1 VFSLEFCNFAHINV
15 FYAQNRN
22 KQMATKQ
29 THAFQTEVSQLLHLM
44 IHSLYSNKE
53 IFLREL
59 VSNASDAVD
68 KLKFESLSNDA
79 LVEGKEELQIHVQV
93 NKDAGTITISDNGIG
108 MTQDEVMENIGTI
121 ANSGTKKF
129 LQSLD
134 EKQAEDSNLI
144 GQFGVGFYS
153 AFIVADEVTLT
164 TRKAGDDKTDGTV
177 WSSAGKGEYSLETT
191 TVEDFGTS
199 VTLHI
204 KDDEKEFLDDYRLR
218 NIISKYSDHIT
229 VPILMVK
236 ASEEASDEIEYE
248 TVNKANAFW
257 TQDKKDLKQEDYDEF
272 YKSLTYDF
280 EAPLT
285 QLHNRVE
292 GNLDY
297 TSLLFIPSKA
307 PFDMWEPKRKGGIK
321 LYAKRVF
328 IMEDNENLMPM
339 YLRFIKG
346 VIDTADLSLNVS
358 REILQGNKV
367 VDTIRKASV
376 SRILK
381 ELEKMAKNKP
391 EKYATFWKEFGMV
404 MKEGVVEDFSNKD
417 KIAGLLRF
425 ATTQSEGE
433 DQSVSLADYIERMG
447 KDQKDIYYVTAETY
461 AAAKGSPHLEIF
473 KQKDIEVLLLSDR
486 VDEWMVNN
494 FTEFEGKNLKSIAK
508 GDLENLDSV
517 EEKKEKEKAAK
528 GFKKTLTAMQ
538 KILDNQVK
546 EVKISNRLSESPSC
560 LVADE
565 NEMGGNME
573 RIMASLGQDVPET
586 KPILEINPAHPL
598 VKKLKTKVDEDL
610 VNVLFDQAV
619 LSEGGQL
626 KDPAEFVKRMNK
638 LIN

>member
-1 VFSLEFCNFAHINV
+1 
-15 FYAQNRN
+15 
-22 KQMATKQ
+22 MATKQ

-447 KDQKDIYYVTAETY
+447 KDQKDIY
-461 AAAKGSPHLEIF
+461 
-473 KQKDIEVLLLSDR
+473 
-486 VDEWMVNN
+486 
-494 FTEFEGKNLKSIAK
+494 
-508 GDLENLDSV
+508 
-517 EEKKEKEKAAK
+517 
-528 GFKKTLTAMQ
+528 
-538 KILDNQVK
+538 
-546 EVKISNRLSESPSC
+546 
-560 LVADE
+560 
-565 NEMGGNME
+565 
-573 RIMASLGQDVPET
+573 
-586 KPILEINPAHPL
+586 
-598 VKKLKTKVDEDL
+598 
-610 VNVLFDQAV
+610 
-619 LSEGGQL
+619 
-626 KDPAEFVKRMNK
+626 
-638 LIN
+638 

>member
-1 VFSLEFCNFAHINV
+1 
-15 FYAQNRN
+15 
-22 KQMATKQ
+22 MATKQ

-257 TQDKKDLKQEDYDEF
+257 TQDKKELKQEDYD
-272 YKSLTYDF
+272 
-280 EAPLT
+280 
-285 QLHNRVE
+285 
-292 GNLDY
+292 
-297 TSLLFIPSKA
+297 
-307 PFDMWEPKRKGGIK
+307 
-321 LYAKRVF
+321 
-328 IMEDNENLMPM
+328 
-339 YLRFIKG
+339 
-346 VIDTADLSLNVS
+346 
-358 REILQGNKV
+358 
-367 VDTIRKASV
+367 
-376 SRILK
+376 
-381 ELEKMAKNKP
+381 
-391 EKYATFWKEFGMV
+391 
-404 MKEGVVEDFSNKD
+404 
-417 KIAGLLRF
+417 
-425 ATTQSEGE
+425 
-433 DQSVSLADYIERMG
+433 
-447 KDQKDIYYVTAETY
+447 
-461 AAAKGSPHLEIF
+461 
-473 KQKDIEVLLLSDR
+473 
-486 VDEWMVNN
+486 
-494 FTEFEGKNLKSIAK
+494 
-508 GDLENLDSV
+508 
-517 EEKKEKEKAAK
+517 
-528 GFKKTLTAMQ
+528 
-538 KILDNQVK
+538 
-546 EVKISNRLSESPSC
+546 
-560 LVADE
+560 
-565 NEMGGNME
+565 
-573 RIMASLGQDVPET
+573 
-586 KPILEINPAHPL
+586 
-598 VKKLKTKVDEDL
+598 
-610 VNVLFDQAV
+610 
-619 LSEGGQL
+619 
-626 KDPAEFVKRMNK
+626 
-638 LIN
+638 

>member
-1 VFSLEFCNFAHINV
+1 
-15 FYAQNRN
+15 
-22 KQMATKQ
+22 MTTKQ
-29 THAFQTEVSQLLHLM
+29 THSFQTEVSQLLHLM

-68 KLKFESLSNDA
+68 KLKFESLANDA
-79 LVEGKEELQIHVQV
+79 MVEGKEELQVHIDVD
-93 NKDAGTITISDNGIG
+93 KDAGTITITDNGIG
-108 MTQDEVMENIGTI
+108 MTEEEVMANIGTI

-144 GQFGVGFYS
+144 GQFGVGFYA
-153 AFIVADEVTLT
+153 AFIVADEVVLT
-164 TRKAGDDKTDGTV
+164 TRKAGDDQSNGTI
-177 WSSAGKGEYSLETT
+177 WTSKGEGEYSLETT
-191 TVEDFGTS
+191 TVSDFGTKI
-199 VTLHI
+199 TLHI

-229 VPILMVK
+229 VPIMMIK
-236 ASEEASDEIEYE
+236 PAEEESDAIEYE
-248 TVNKANAFW
+248 MVNKANAFW
-257 TQDKKDLKQEDYDEF
+257 TQDKRELKQEDYDEF
-272 YKSLTYDF
+272 YKSLTFDF

-297 TSLLFIPSKA
+297 TSLLYIPSKA

-328 IMEDNENLMPM
+328 IMEDNEELMPM

-404 MKEGVVEDFSNKD
+404 MKEGVVEDPSNKD
-417 KIAGLLRF
+417 KIASLLRF
-425 ATTQSEGE
+425 ATTKSDSEA
-433 DQSVSLADYIERMG
+433 QTVSLAEYIERMG
-447 KDQKDIYYVTAETY
+447 DEQKDIYYITAETF

-508 GDLENLDSV
+508 GDLQDLDSE
-517 EEKKEKEKAAK
+517 EEKEEKEKTAEGYKDTLEKMQTILAA
-528 GFKKTLTAMQ
+528 
-538 KILDNQVK
+538 QVK

-586 KPILEINPAHPL
+586 KPILEINPTHPL
-598 VKKLKTKVDEDL
+598 VEKLKANVDEDL

>member
-1 VFSLEFCNFAHINV
+1 
-15 FYAQNRN
+15 
-22 KQMATKQ
+22 MATKQ

-59 VSNASDAVD
+59 VSNASDAID
-68 KLKFESLSNDA
+68 KLKFESLSDDK
-79 LVEGKEELQIHVQV
+79 LVEGKEELVV
-93 NKDAGTITISDNGIG
+93 NVDVDKDAGTITITDNGIG
-108 MTQDEVMENIGTI
+108 MTQDEVMANIGTI

-134 EKQAEDSNLI
+134 EKQAENSNLI

-164 TRKAGDDKTDGTV
+164 TRKAGDDKANGTV
-177 WSSAGKGEYSLETT
+177 WTSKGEGEYSLETKE
-191 TVEDFGTS
+191 VEDFGTS
-199 VTLHI
+199 ITLHI
-204 KDDEKEFLDDYRLR
+204 KEEEKEFLDDYRLR
-218 NIISKYSDHIT
+218 GIISKYSDHIT
-229 VPILMVK
+229 VPIMMIK
-236 ASEEASDEIEYE
+236 PSEEDDDTIEYE

-257 TQDKKDLKQEDYDEF
+257 TQDKKELKQEDYDEF
-272 YKSLTYDF
+272 YKSLTFDF

-285 QLHNRVE
+285 QIHNRVE
-292 GNLDY
+292 GKLDY
-297 TSLLFIPSKA
+297 TSLLYIPSKA

-328 IMEDNENLMPM
+328 IMEDNEELMPL

-367 VDTIRKASV
+367 VDMIRKASV
-376 SRILK
+376 SRVLK

-391 EKYATFWKEFGMV
+391 EQYAKFWKEFGMV
-404 MKEGVVEDFSNKD
+404 MKEGVVEDFANKD

-425 ATTQSEGE
+425 ATTKSEGE
-433 DQSVSLADYIERMG
+433 SQSVSLADYVSRMSEE
-447 KDQKDIYYVTAETY
+447 QSNIYYVTAETY

-494 FTEFEGKNLKSIAK
+494 FTEFEGKTLKSIAK
-508 GDLENLDSV
+508 GDLEDLDSK
-517 EEKKEKEKAAK
+517 EEKKEKEKTAK
-528 GFKKTLTAMQ
+528 GFKKTLKEMQ
-538 KILDNQVK
+538 TILDAQVK

-586 KPILEINPAHPL
+586 KPILEINPTHPL
-598 VKKLKTKVDEDL
+598 VERLKNKVDED
-610 VNVLFDQAV
+610 VVKVLFDQAV
-619 LSEGGQL
+619 LAEGGQL
-626 KDPAEFVKRMNK
+626 KEPAEFVKRMNK

>member
-1 VFSLEFCNFAHINV
+1 
-15 FYAQNRN
+15 
-22 KQMATKQ
+22 MATKQ

-79 LVEGKEELQIHVQV
+79 LVEGKEELAIHVSV
-93 NKDAGTITISDNGIG
+93 DKDAGTITISDNGIG

-129 LQSLD
+129 LQGLD

-153 AFIVADEVTLT
+153 AFIVANEVTLT
-164 TRKAGDDKTDGTV
+164 TRRAGEDKTNGTV
-177 WSSAGKGEYSLETT
+177 WSSEGKGDYSLETT

-199 VTLHI
+199 ITLHI
-204 KDDEKEFLDDYRLR
+204 KDEEKEFLDDYRLR
-218 NIISKYSDHIT
+218 GIISKYSDHIT
-229 VPILMVK
+229 VPIMMIK
-236 ASEEASDEIEYE
+236 ASEEESDTIEYE

-257 TQDKKDLKQEDYDEF
+257 TQDKKELKQEDYDEF

-280 EAPLT
+280 EAPLA
-285 QLHNRVE
+285 QMHNRVE
-292 GNLDY
+292 GKLDY

-328 IMEDNENLMPM
+328 IMEDNEELMPM

-391 EKYATFWKEFGMV
+391 EKYASFWKEFGMV
-404 MKEGVVEDFSNKD
+404 MKEGVVEDHSNKD
-417 KIAGLLRF
+417 KIASLLRF
-425 ATTQSEGE
+425 STTNSDGE
-433 DQSVSLADYIERMG
+433 DQTVSLADYIERMG

-494 FTEFEGKNLKSIAK
+494 FNEFEGKNLKSIAI
-508 GDLENLDSV
+508 GDLENLDSK

-528 GFKKTLTAMQ
+528 GFKKVIKEMQ
-538 KILDNQVK
+538 KLLDSQVK

-586 KPILEINPAHPL
+586 KPILEINPTHPL
-598 VKKLKTKVDEDL
+598 VKKLKTKVDED
-610 VNVLFDQAV
+610 VVKVLFDQAV
-619 LSEGGQL
+619 LAEGGQL

>member
-1 VFSLEFCNFAHINV
+1 
-15 FYAQNRN
+15 
-22 KQMATKQ
+22 MATKQ

-433 DQSVSLADYIERMG
+433 DQSVSLTDYIERMG

-461 AAAKGSPHLEIF
+461 AAA
-473 KQKDIEVLLLSDR
+473 
-486 VDEWMVNN
+486 
-494 FTEFEGKNLKSIAK
+494 
-508 GDLENLDSV
+508 
-517 EEKKEKEKAAK
+517 
-528 GFKKTLTAMQ
+528 
-538 KILDNQVK
+538 
-546 EVKISNRLSESPSC
+546 
-560 LVADE
+560 
-565 NEMGGNME
+565 
-573 RIMASLGQDVPET
+573 
-586 KPILEINPAHPL
+586 
-598 VKKLKTKVDEDL
+598 
-610 VNVLFDQAV
+610 
-619 LSEGGQL
+619 
-626 KDPAEFVKRMNK
+626 
-638 LIN
+638 